1 MVVQMEEWERGVGEG
16 EVNERSRECKIKMQ
30 GEGGENE
37 RSRGKKE
44 REMEKKFAYIQKI
57 AYLCTSASNDI
68 TQKFSQSSCYAL
80 ARQHNCD
87 THKSGLGTTNQ
98 NISWRQSCVAP

>member
-1 MVVQMEEWERGVGEG
+1 
-16 EVNERSRECKIKMQ
+16 MQ
-30 GEGGENE
+30 GEGVENE

-44 REMEKKFAYIQKI
+44 REREMEKKFACIQKI
-57 AYLCTSASNDI
+57 AYLCTSASND
-68 TQKFSQSSCYAL
+68 TKFSQSSCYAL
-80 ARQHNCD
+80 ARQHNRD

>member
-1 MVVQMEEWERGVGEG
+1 
-16 EVNERSRECKIKMQ
+16 MQ

-57 AYLCTSASNDI
+57 AYLCTSASNDA
-68 TQKFSQSSCYAL
+68 KFSQSSCYAL